1 MKSETHLIRIDS
13 ASKDILDKH
22 KGKLSY
28 NQFFKSISSDLDALD
43 KYRKAV
49 RLLNGVERNK
59 CDWELA
65 LEKFTHKQQE
75 SNPVKKH

>member
-1 MKSETHLIRIDS
+1 METKSHLIRIDG
-13 ASKDILDKH
+13 ASKDILDRH

-43 KYRKAV
+43 KYRKSV

-59 CDWELA
+59 SDWQRA
-65 LEKFTHKQQE
+65 VVTFIE
-75 SNPVKKH
+75 SV